1 MKLIEEANKAWRMF
15 SVQMMS
21 VATAVQLSWAALP
34 SDMIASIPQQYVQY
48 LTIGLLVAGIVGRVV
63 KQPSVSG
70 E

>member
-1 MKLIEEANKAWRMF
+1 MKLIDEANKAWRMF
-15 SVQMMS
+15 SVQMMG

-34 SDMIASIPQQYVQY
+34 PEMIASIPQQYVQY
-48 LTIGLLVAGIVGRVV
+48 MTIGLLVAGIVGRLV